1 MKERHLKILDMVNE
15 KDRISV
21 QELAA
26 KLGLSVVTI
35 RKDLEELESEGLL
48 RRQHGYAAKAS
59 PDAINS
65 RMSFRYLE
73 KKKIAQKAVS
83 LVEPM
88 ETIMIESGSTCA
100 LFASLVAEKKKDLTI
115 ITNSTFIARYIS
127 TSNTSVILLGGDY
140 HSDAEVLVGPFVKL
154 CVSQIYVD
162 KFFVG
167 LSGFSPSRG
176 FLNSN
181 ISRAEAVQ
189 SMAESASKT
198 YVLADNTKFS
208 QLSTIA
214 LFPSKLPAAV
224 ISNDPIPEDARI
236 YFQEKGIQYIPAG
249 KQGAVSK

>member
-100 LFASLVAEKKKDLTI
+100 LFAAELAAVNDVTI
-115 ITNSTFIARYIS
+115 ITNSTYIARS
-127 TSNTSVILLGGDY
+127 LGTSPGAKVILLGGDY
-140 HSDAEVLVGPFVKL
+140 DTVAEVTTGPVTEL
-154 CVSQIYVD
+154 CAHEYYVD
-162 KFFVG
+162 KIFVG
-167 LSGFSPSRG
+167 IDGYTKENGFTNINHTRCSTVRALAKQANKVVVLTTSDKFGKRSVAKM
-176 FLNSN
+176 FSSN
-181 ISRAEAVQ
+181 EVH
-189 SMAESASKT
+189 T
-198 YVLADNTKFS
+198 VVTDS
-208 QLSTIA
+208 QLSR
-214 LFPSKLPAAV
+214 
-224 ISNDPIPEDARI
+224 E
-236 YFQEKGIQYIPAG
+236 YIDILHSQNMRVELA
-249 KQGAVSK
+249 